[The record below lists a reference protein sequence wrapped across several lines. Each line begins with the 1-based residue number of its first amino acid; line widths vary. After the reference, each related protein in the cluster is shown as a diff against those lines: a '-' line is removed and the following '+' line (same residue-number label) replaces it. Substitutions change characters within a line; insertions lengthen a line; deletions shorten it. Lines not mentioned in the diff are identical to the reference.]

1 MKNLNQQIID
11 PAYVQTRKKEAAAI
25 LGISVSELD
34 RRRTNDSDCPKG
46 FKERD
51 DRMAPV
57 KFRLSDVYTY
67 SKLLMQRSVVANTR

>member
-11 PAYVQTRKKEAAAI
+11 PAYVQIRKKEAAAI
-25 LGISVSELD
+25 LGFSITELD
-34 RRRTNDSDCPKG
+34 RRRTNDPNCPKG

-67 SKLLMQRSVVANTR
+67 SKLLMQRSVVAKTR